1 MLRLL
6 ISSLVALASAVTIEL
21 NLTSSAGGSLCTGA
35 YPSSGSSYSKIA
47 AYLRAELPSLNAV
60 AGVMYDVNG
69 SNIGTIWGPALPPNA
84 TDFSGMTNE
93 FIGACTRSAKPPG
106 DPLVWDRSDFG
117 RPCKCQQVF
126 MSNTQSQMTCL
137 VSFLTHSESPP
148 YTSTGMQTTVCTAIH
163 SVTIRP

>member
-126 MSNTQSQMTCL
+126 MSNTQSQMTCV
-137 VSFLTHSESPP
+137 VSFPSVAIAQ
-148 YTSTGMQTTVCTAIH
+148 GFMQTHVCTAIH
-163 SVTIRP
+163 KVTMRP

>member
-6 ISSLVALASAVTIEL
+6 ISSLVAVASSATIEL
-21 NLTSSAGGSLCTGA
+21 NLTSSAGGFICTGA
-35 YPSSGSSYSKIA
+35 YPPQGSSYSKIA
-47 AYLRAELPSLNAV
+47 AYLRAELPSVNAV

-93 FIGACTRSAKPPG
+93 YIGACTRSTTWNG
-106 DPLVWDRSDFG
+106 TIYVYDRSDFDK
-117 RPCKCQQVF
+117 PCKCQQVF

-137 VSFLTHSESPP
+137 VSFLTHSTSPP
-148 YTSTGMQTTVCTAIH
+148 YTSTGIQTTVCTAIH